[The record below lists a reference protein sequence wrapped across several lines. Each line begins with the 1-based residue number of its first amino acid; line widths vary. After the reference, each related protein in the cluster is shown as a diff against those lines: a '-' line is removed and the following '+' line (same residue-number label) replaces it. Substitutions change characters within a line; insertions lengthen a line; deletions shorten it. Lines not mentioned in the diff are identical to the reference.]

1 MSRDKKNKPTVR
13 ERFADAVDISK
24 DVMLGLPVV
33 TMLGNRELTI
43 ENYVGILEY
52 GEEEIR
58 IKCRAVSVL
67 IEGTGLELKTMTD
80 DFLYIT
86 GRFKCF
92 SYE

>member
-33 TMLGNRELTI
+33 TMLGNREMTI

>member
-43 ENYVGILEY
+43 ENYVGILGY